1 MKAAILGTTGYTGQI
16 LLRLLLDHPQVT
28 EVLPVSSS
36 KAGAELES
44 LDPGLGSL
52 RALPACA
59 GRLAACG
66 GHLMSL
72 EEARAA
78 APDVVFSALPHLE
91 SARFCEPFFGRAV
104 VIDLSAD
111 FRLRDP
117 RVFARAYGEE
127 PPRPDLLERAV
138 YGLVEWHREAIRRAD
153 IIANPGCYPTATL
166 LPLLP
171 LVRERLVGGT
181 VVTNALSGISGAGRK
196 AQTNYL
202 FCERTENMGAYNPG
216 RSHRHVAEM
225 EAELQE
231 TAARAGGA
239 EVALL
244 FTPHLVPLKRGMV
257 ATTVAELARPVSAE
271 EIGAIYARAYGADPF
286 VTLAPERLPQSAS
299 VWNTNRCEISWR
311 VEGGRVMLF
320 SAIDNLMKG
329 ASGQAVQNMNVRFRL
344 PETAG
349 LRTMNEV

>member
-1 MKAAILGTTGYTGQI
+1 MRAAILGTTGYTGQI
-16 LLRLLLDHPQVT
+16 LLRLLLDHPGVT

-36 KAGAELES
+36 KAGVELES

-52 RALPACA
+52 RALPAYA

-66 GHLMSL
+66 GRLLAL
-72 EEARAA
+72 EEARARE
-78 APDVVFSALPHLE
+78 PQVVFSALPHLE
-91 SARFCEPFFGRAV
+91 SARLCEPFFGKAV

-117 RVFARAYGEE
+117 AVFARAYGEQ
-127 PPRPDLLERAV
+127 PPRPDLLAGAV
-138 YGLVEWHREAIRRAD
+138 YGLVEWRREEIRRAD
-153 IIANPGCYPTATL
+153 LIANPGCYPTATL

-171 LVRERLVGGT
+171 LVREGLVGGT
-181 VVTNALSGISGAGRK
+181 IVTNALSGVSGAGRK
-196 AQTNYL
+196 AQLNYL

-216 RSHRHVAEM
+216 RAHRHVAEM
-225 EAELQE
+225 EAEL
-231 TAARAGGA
+231 AAAAPSGRAA
-239 EVALL
+239 PPALL

-257 ATTVAELARPVSAE
+257 VTTVAELARPASAE
-271 EIGAIYARAYGADPF
+271 EIGALYARVYRAEPF
-286 VTLAPERLPQSAS
+286 VTLAPGRLPQSAS
-299 VWNTNRCEISWR
+299 VWNTNRCELSWR

-329 ASGQAVQNMNVRFRL
+329 ASGQAVQNMNVRFGL

-349 LRTMNEV
+349 LRTNSEV